1 MSIKRSVKGRN
12 RLKQDICESMLTSK
26 TPSPALMGICK
37 KKKKQSRQLTES
49 CHPISIKIN
58 PKV

>member
-1 MSIKRSVKGRN
+1 MRHMSIKRSVKGRN

-37 KKKKQSRQLTES
+37 KKKKS
-49 CHPISIKIN
+49 
-58 PKV
+58 KVDN